1 MLRHRGYKK
10 ESGEM
15 RICGIEFYEEMRDE
29 TRTCMEETL
38 AMLENENLINQLDSV
53 AWNMLAHN
61 LDIFLESKDKLKPSK
76 DDAGMVE
83 ITDRGNLSVS
93 PYFTINA
100 KVQSLIQNLM
110 KELGL
115 TPAARAKMKKDQGT
129 EEESP
134 LERLL
139 RGEAN

>member
-1 MLRHRGYKK
+1 MNIH
-10 ESGEM
+10 
-15 RICGIEFYEEMRDE
+15 GIEFYDGMHPH
-29 TRTCMEETL
+29 TQSCMEETL
-38 AMLENENLINQLDSV
+38 AILDADGLVNPLDTV

-61 LDIFLESKDKLKPSK
+61 IDIFLESKVKLKPSK
-76 DDAGMVE
+76 DDAGMVD
-83 ITDRGNLSVS
+83 ITDRGNLAVS

-100 KVQSLIQNLM
+100 KVQSLIQNLL
-110 KELGL
+110 KDLGL
-115 TPAARAKMKKDQGT
+115 TPASRAKMRKEKDD